1 LGLLEHGGVKE
12 EEAVEVTE
20 GRQEN
25 RRER

>member
-25 RRER
+25 R